1 MRVVGAWL
9 VAAVWGLAL
18 LTPVA
23 AAPPE
28 DITAYCRAL
37 SPQVQFQVRCLN
49 VENAAAD
56 RVSRSAA
63 GADRDAFDRC
73 LTVSRSWA
81 ALDSC
86 LAQSARGA
94 PAGGVGGVVS
104 PTAPDAAPGA
114 GRPSDAARPPADTA
128 GTPAAGSPAVVPEAV
143 GAPPAST
150 IVLGPQTGPAAS
162 PVESERP
169 PRPIPEADADRHL
182 RGVLER
188 AGTPAAKCTK
198 KQYWPGWVIICQ

>member
-1 MRVVGAWL
+1 MRTVGAWL
-9 VAAVWGLAL
+9 VAAVSGLAL

-28 DITAYCRAL
+28 DIAAYCRAV

-63 GADRDAFDRC
+63 GADRDAFNRC
-73 LTVSRSWA
+73 LTVSPSWA

-94 PAGGVGGVVS
+94 PAGGVGGVIS
-104 PTAPDAAPGA
+104 PTAPGADPGTA
-114 GRPSDAARPPADTA
+114 RPSDAARPPADTA
-128 GTPAAGSPAVVPEAV
+128 GTPAAGSPAAPEAV
-143 GAPPAST
+143 GAPSPST
-150 IVLGPQTGPAAS
+150 IVLGPQRSPAAD

-169 PRPIPEADADRHL
+169 PRPISEADADRHL